1 MNCDAVIDLLTT
13 KDDACTMN
21 ACISDSSSDDEE
33 APDLVLFPTSADS
46 HQPLDETP
54 PPGATRTNA
63 NTSTTELPSP
73 LPPVPVTILTG
84 FLGSGK
90 TTLIRH
96 ILSSPDH
103 GYRIAVI
110 ENEFGG
116 GSSADDTTLDATDAT
131 LAERAGLNVESMIAR
146 DGVTGSSLSDLI
158 ELPNGCVCCTVK
170 DSLVETLEILIE
182 KKTDIDYILIE
193 ASGMANPG
201 PIASVFWLDDALE
214 SRLRLDGVVA
224 CVDCLNILMQLKET
238 SSQSHSSHEASEGG
252 GGGGGEEA
260 AQQIAYAD
268 RILLNKTDLL
278 LSNTDGASASYPRKT
293 THTLECV
300 LEEIHSIN
308 PTAPVHATT
317 FSKVPDLAWILD
329 AKCFDAERV
338 KDIGDTFALGDIG
351 NDEDDNSDHVGT
363 DAHCSDAGHDHDH
376 SHHHQHEH
384 RHTTSVSTTALIQIG
399 SVDLRRVHT
408 WLASLLWPDQDEDDA
423 VLTARLQ
430 QLMQQEEQ
438 EAGTAL
444 GSTTGTGNDMAN
456 NEMRIFRIKGIL
468 SVQHPCDESS
478 VPFDDEEVDNTNGN
492 NVDSNWLD
500 HRRYIVQG
508 VNDLWEIHPGSDS
521 LRYSDGEERICKLIF
536 IGRCLDRAKLLA
548 GFEKCFC

>member
-1 MNCDAVIDLLTT
+1 
-13 KDDACTMN
+13 
-21 ACISDSSSDDEE
+21 
-33 APDLVLFPTSADS
+33 
-46 HQPLDETP
+46 
-54 PPGATRTNA
+54 
-63 NTSTTELPSP
+63 
-73 LPPVPVTILTG
+73 
-84 FLGSGK
+84 
-90 TTLIRH
+90 
-96 ILSSPDH
+96 
-103 GYRIAVI
+103 
-110 ENEFGG
+110 
-116 GSSADDTTLDATDAT
+116 
-131 LAERAGLNVESMIAR
+131 
-146 DGVTGSSLSDLI
+146 
-158 ELPNGCVCCTVK
+158 
-170 DSLVETLEILIE
+170 
-182 KKTDIDYILIE
+182 
-193 ASGMANPG
+193 
-201 PIASVFWLDDALE
+201 
-214 SRLRLDGVVA
+214 
-224 CVDCLNILMQLKET
+224 MQLEET
-238 SSQSHSSHEASEGG
+238 SSQSHSKREASESG

-278 LSNTDGASASYPRKT
+278 LSNTDGTSASQSRKT

-300 LEEIHSIN
+300 LEEIRSIN

-338 KDIGDTFALGDIG
+338 KDIDDTFALGDIG
-351 NDEDDNSDHVGT
+351 NDEDDNSDHICT
-363 DAHCSDAGHDHDH
+363 DAHCSDAGHDH
-376 SHHHQHEH
+376 SHFHRQQHEH
-384 RHTTSVSTTALIQIG
+384 RHTSSVSTTALIQTG
-399 SVDLRRVHT
+399 SVNLRRVHT

-430 QLMQQEEQ
+430 QLMQQDEQ
-438 EAGTAL
+438 EAGAAL

-478 VPFDDEEVDNTNGN
+478 VPLDGEEVDNTNGN
-492 NVDSNWLD
+492 NVGSNWLD

-521 LRYSDGEERICKLIF
+521 LRYTDGEERICKLIF